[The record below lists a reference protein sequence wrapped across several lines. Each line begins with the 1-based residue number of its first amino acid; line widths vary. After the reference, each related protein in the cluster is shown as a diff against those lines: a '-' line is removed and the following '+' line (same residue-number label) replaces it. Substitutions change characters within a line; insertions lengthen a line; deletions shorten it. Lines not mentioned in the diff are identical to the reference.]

1 MDAETIK
8 ILILEKLFNDTI
20 PKIISSDKI
29 FHPDRNDWRFF
40 KTNNDEE
47 VNNIITNF
55 SISIF
60 VDNLGNFESC
70 GINIHQQRRMPHN
83 NRRLAMLAG
92 LPQFYEENNDN
103 ELELTNSN
111 EEFNN
116 KDLAIKKLCDNMNLK
131 YVIHLGQ
138 SAKKELDSINSVDGM
153 HLGTIRN
160 ILDIPKNLDITNL
173 ETRKV
178 LLEKIK

>member
-8 ILILEKLFNDTI
+8 VLILEKLFNDI
-20 PKIISSDKI
+20 VPKIISSEKI
-29 FHPDRNDWRFF
+29 FNPDRNDWMFF
-40 KTNNDEE
+40 KTNNDEGD
-47 VNNIITNF
+47 NIITNF

-111 EEFNN
+111 EQFNN
-116 KDLAIKKLCDNMNLK
+116 KDLAIKKICEFMNLK
-131 YVIHLGQ
+131 SVIHLGQ
-138 SAKKELDSINSVDGM
+138 SAKKQLDIINSVDGM

-160 ILDIPKNLDITNL
+160 ILNIPEGLDIANL

-178 LLEKIK
+178 LLEKFK

>member
-8 ILILEKLFNDTI
+8 ILILEKLFNDII

-29 FHPDRNDWRFF
+29 FHSDRNNWSFF
-40 KTNNDEE
+40 ETNNDEGD
-47 VNNIITNF
+47 NIITNL

-60 VDNLGNFESC
+60 LDNLGNFESC
-70 GINIHQQRRMPHN
+70 NINIHQRRRMRHN

-103 ELELTNSN
+103 ELELINVN

-116 KDLAIKKLCDNMNLK
+116 KDLAIKKICEFMNLK
-131 YVIHLGQ
+131 SVIHLVQ
-138 SAKKELDSINSVDGM
+138 SAKKELDSINSTDGM
-153 HLGTIRN
+153 HIGTIRN
-160 ILDIPKNLDITNL
+160 ILNIPENLDITNL